1 MKLDVLLNYL
11 NFVSAK
17 ETEGESMPPLQF
29 NIVMESVN
37 IEVFEKEVEQFKAL
51 LEAPNVSI
59 GNVIDKNLKIRPF
72 IKDVSAAL
80 VPSAGRI
87 TLPDDFGMFL
97 GLSVKDTVTGVY
109 KIVQPVSNE
118 KYMQI
123 QQGVI
128 VRSLDLPV
136 FIYNRGDIQIAGK
149 DYDRYLLHY
158 VRIPVTPYFDYC
170 IDAVL
175 IKYLYMN
182 VGDYIG
188 LNSITTQYELKNSG
202 GTVLNDNVSHSFYTG
217 GGTGIYTSISVEL
230 EWGKKNHIFFA
241 REMLIKMGINL
252 RDQQLQRYA
261 EQSNAQQQSQA

>member
-29 NIVMESVN
+29 NVVLESVN
-37 IEVFEKEVEQFKAL
+37 IEIFEKEVEQFKAL
-51 LEAPNVSI
+51 LEAQNISI
-59 GNVIDKNLKIRPF
+59 GNIIDKNSKLRPF
-72 IKDVSAAL
+72 IENISAAL
-80 VPSAGRI
+80 VPSSGKI
-87 TLPDDFGMFL
+87 TPPANSSMFL

-109 KIVQPVSNE
+109 KVVQPVSNE
-118 KYMQI
+118 EYLRI

-136 FIYNRGDIQIAGK
+136 FIYNRGDIQITGK

-158 VRIPVTPYFDYC
+158 IRTPATPYFDYC
-170 IDAVL
+170 IDVDI
-175 IKYLYMN
+175 IKYVYMN
-182 VGDYIG
+182 VGDYIE
-188 LNSITTQYELKNSG
+188 LNGISTQYQLKDSG
-202 GTVLNDNVSHSFYTG
+202 GTVLNNNVSHSFYNG

-261 EQSNAQQQSQA
+261 EQSNAPQQPQA